1 MRNKQFS
8 QNKQG
13 LTLAAHILQLVGSI
27 AIIAISY
34 RKQIPN
40 ACFVAKSVNV
50 NNFFLIYIYV
60 FNYQHF
66 FYVIFL
72 GIIIT
77 CKFAVAITCESL
89 VVCSWQLVWFSM
101 LAIKLT
107 FVNSGGSLG
116 NLLLNKINACQIFKN
131 IASIKPNQM

>member
-13 LTLAAHILQLVGSI
+13 LTLAAHILQLVGTI
-27 AIIAISY
+27 GIIAISY
-34 RKQIPN
+34 KNRYPMHVLWRK
-40 ACFVAKSVNV
+40 VWT
-50 NNFFLIYIYV
+50 LIISFWYIYV
-60 FNYQHF
+60 FNNQHF

-107 FVNSGGSLG
+107 LVNSGGSLG
-116 NLLLNKINACQIFKN
+116 NLLLNKINACQI
-131 IASIKPNQM
+131 PNYSHFRT